1 MLASVTLMTVDHRQQ
16 TLDSVRADLSVLMY
30 PIQYTINLPSTA
42 GDWIQES
49 FATRRSLQEDNA
61 RLRAQH
67 LLLQARLQRSDAL
80 EAENRRLR
88 ELLESSFKAGDRV
101 LIAELMSVDFDPYR
115 HQVLVNKGERD
126 GVFVGQPVLDAD
138 GVMGQIIQITPY
150 TATAILITDPSH
162 AIPVQVNRNG
172 VRGIVV
178 GNGSLAEVSLP
189 HLTSSADIR
198 VGDLLVT
205 SGLGGR
211 FPPGYPVAEVT
222 KVDFSSGDA
231 FTQISARPLSHLDR
245 SREVLLVWP
254 TLVNPTPVAAPA
266 DVSGDA
272 PNDASGETATAADP
286 ATSTTPAQATP
297 PAAPAAA
304 ATPTATPIAPENT
317 AAPAIPPAPALPLE
331 DEE

>member
-1 MLASVTLMTVDHRQQ
+1 MLASVALMTVDHRQN

-30 PIQYTINLPSTA
+30 PIQYLINLPNTA
-42 GDWIQES
+42 GEWIQES
-49 FATRRSLQEDNA
+49 FASRRALQEENA

-67 LLLQARLQRSDAL
+67 LLLQARLQKSDAL

-115 HQVLVNKGERD
+115 HQVLVNKGARD
-126 GVFVGQPVLDAD
+126 DVFVGQPVLDAY
-138 GVMGQIIQITPY
+138 GVMGQIVQVTPY
-150 TATAILITDPSH
+150 TSTAILITDPSH

-172 VRGIVV
+172 VRGIVI

-211 FPPGYPVAEVT
+211 FPSGYPVAEVT

-231 FTQISARPLSHLDR
+231 FTQISAKPLSHLDR

-254 TLVNPTPVAAPA
+254 ALPDTRPLPVPA
-266 DVSGDA
+266 DTPITDTPADS
-272 PNDASGETATAADP
+272 AA
-286 ATSTTPAQATP
+286 TTPETS
-297 PAAPAAA
+297 PAAA
-304 ATPTATPIAPENT
+304 EPVTVMEG
-317 AAPAIPPAPALPLE
+317 
-331 DEE
+331 EE

>member
-1 MLASVTLMTVDHRQQ
+1 M
-16 TLDSVRADLSVLMY
+16 
-30 PIQYTINLPSTA
+30 
-42 GDWIQES
+42 
-49 FATRRSLQEDNA
+49 
-61 RLRAQH
+61 
-67 LLLQARLQRSDAL
+67 
-80 EAENRRLR
+80 
-88 ELLESSFKAGDRV
+88 
-101 LIAELMSVDFDPYR
+101 
-115 HQVLVNKGERD
+115 
-126 GVFVGQPVLDAD
+126 
-138 GVMGQIIQITPY
+138 
-150 TATAILITDPSH
+150 
-162 AIPVQVNRNG
+162 QVNRNG

-317 AAPAIPPAPALPLE
+317 AAPAIPARARAPAGG
-331 DEE
+331 

>member
-16 TLDSVRADLSVLMY
+16 TLDSVRADLSVLLY

-49 FATRRSLQEDNA
+49 FATRRRLQEDNA

-126 GVFVGQPVLDAD
+126 GVFVGQPVLDAK
-138 GVMGQIIQITPY
+138 GVMGQIVQTTPY

-172 VRGIVV
+172 VRGIAV

-211 FPPGYPVAEVT
+211 FPPGYPVAEVI

-254 TLVNPTPVAAPA
+254 TLVNPTPVAAPSDA
-266 DVSGDA
+266 PGDA
-272 PNDASGETATAADP
+272 LTDVPGDATGEVPSAADP
-286 ATSTTPAQATP
+286 ATATP
-297 PAAPAAA
+297 PATTPASTG
-304 ATPTATPIAPENT
+304 TPAG
-317 AAPAIPPAPALPLE
+317 PAPALE